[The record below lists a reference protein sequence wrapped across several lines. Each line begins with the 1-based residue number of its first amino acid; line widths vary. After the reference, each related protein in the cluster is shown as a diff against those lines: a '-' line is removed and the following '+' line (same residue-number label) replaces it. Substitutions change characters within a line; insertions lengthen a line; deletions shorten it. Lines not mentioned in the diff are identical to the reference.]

1 MTITIEREAA
11 TVSRPRRVRHEL
23 IDCDVHQT
31 ITDYRTFH
39 PYLPQAWRKYVSA
52 RGFGGPTSGYMTSV
66 GLYRKDVVPPKG
78 GEPGTD
84 PDWLRTQL
92 MEQYNVKYAL
102 LNGGGILGLCALP
115 DADFATVL
123 ASAYN
128 DVMAESWLGEKNP
141 DGSFKGS
148 MMVAPQDPEAAAK
161 EIDRV

>member
-1 MTITIEREAA
+1 M
-11 TVSRPRRVRHEL
+11 
-23 IDCDVHQT
+23 
-31 ITDYRTFH
+31 
-39 PYLPQAWRKYVSA
+39 
-52 RGFGGPTSGYMTSV
+52 
-66 GLYRKDVVPPKG
+66 GLYRKDVKPPNG

-123 ASAYN
+123 AAAYN
-128 DVMAESWLGEKNP
+128 DVMAEGWLGEKNP
-141 DGSFKGS
+141 DGRFKGS

-161 EIDRV
+161 EIDRVGRLRAEGKDGYKHFAQVMCASATTAPTATSAWKSAPGSPTTPKPPPKPPSASGTPSSAPTS